1 MREINNKKDQ
11 PEMNRVI
18 ENVIENKRDDQHSNP
33 PTTMAERQRQRFV
46 DKATKVSAKYLRR
59 LAELPGD
66 PVAMQPFFTVLSGIY
81 VEMKNVAKPADTKI
95 VGTYCV
101 MVPDELI
108 YAVGAQPVKLCSGSY
123 TAFAIGDDLVPR
135 DACPLI
141 KAVMG
146 FQAMEVMPIYD
157 DCALMVV
164 PITCDCKKKMA
175 GMLKQR
181 VPTYALHVPTAKSE
195 DRDMEQYVQELYQL
209 IPELEAVT
217 GQTISYQSLAASI
230 DAMGFAQYQMSKFN
244 EFKKHVPALIK
255 GTHAMAL
262 MNAFSYL
269 PVEQWSQQLHILNQ
283 VVDAMV
289 TNTGIDNNAAASA
302 LIEKMCSRRGINR
315 AQVRYTMAT
324 GYSRKVFDIA
334 DDDIS
339 EITAHAYGVRLTA
352 PPDYRPGMIIDIGGQ
367 DSKIIYLDSHYAV
380 KNFTM
385 NDKCAAGTGK
395 FMEVIAQILE
405 TTIDQVGPLSL
416 ESKAPCDINSTCVV
430 FAQSEVVSLVARKYD
445 RRDILAGMHLSMAKR
460 IIKMMKKAEKGGDIL
475 MTGGGALNIGVHKAF
490 EEELMRDVYV
500 ARHPQFN
507 GAIGAALIAS
517 ERA

>member
-1 MREINNKKDQ
+1 
-11 PEMNRVI
+11 MNR
-18 ENVIENKRDDQHSNP
+18 KYYAGLDGGS
-33 PTTMAERQRQRFV
+33 TYT
-46 DKATKVSAKYLRR
+46 KA
-59 LAELPGD
+59 
-66 PVAMQPFFTVLSGIY
+66 
-81 VEMKNVAKPADTKI
+81 
-95 VGTYCV
+95 
-101 MVPDELI
+101 
-108 YAVGAQPVKLCSGSY
+108 
-123 TAFAIGDDLVPR
+123 
-135 DACPLI
+135 
-141 KAVMG
+141 
-146 FQAMEVMPIYD
+146 
-157 DCALMVV
+157 
-164 PITCDCKKKMA
+164 
-175 GMLKQR
+175 
-181 VPTYALHVPTAKSE
+181 
-195 DRDMEQYVQELYQL
+195 
-209 IPELEAVT
+209 
-217 GQTISYQSLAASI
+217 
-230 DAMGFAQYQMSKFN
+230 
-244 EFKKHVPALIK
+244 ALIC
-255 GTHAMAL
+255 
-262 MNAFSYL
+262 
-269 PVEQWSQQLHILNQ
+269 ENQ

-289 TNTGIDNNAAASA
+289 TNTGIDNNASSNA
-302 LIEKMCSRRGINR
+302 LIEKMCQRRGISR
-315 AQVRYTMAT
+315 THVRYTMAT

-352 PPDYRPGMIIDIGGQ
+352 PRDYRPGMIIDIGGQ
-367 DSKIIYLDSHYAV
+367 DSKIIYLDKNYAV

-416 ESKAPCDINSTCVV
+416 ESSAPCDINSTCVV